1 MDTKEYGVYNMT
13 RKSLLSSSVS
23 VVDTNLA
30 PLQLLK
36 VLVEGLAVNNEM
48 GLWLTPLTAIPMV
61 PRISPFDLVYL
72 DKDYRVVQG
81 ASLLPGVDFPP
92 FKSPAVSAIVLPLHI
107 LNLSETQPGDQLRIR
122 VVEPTTTLARVSVIS
137 TTHVSGLKEGEL
149 SPMQLWGNEAAATAD
164 TAADPNRLQTT
175 MQFMEEIE
183 KPETPAKENPPTES
197 RTPRPANNRVRPS
210 SRASAP
216 VNASPTMRD
225 AANRVGTPPSILNG
239 STPAS
244 ADGDAKQPRAAA
256 SKSFGTEAPQSPV
269 KAPLP
274 IDLQAV
280 RSAFSQFPSPV
291 ETPGSSFASSR
302 AQSSQSSVKEDPMSR
317 WQPSAAAGAKSSPKI
332 EAAPVFDRA
341 NGAVS
346 RVNERDSLKNRFLRW
361 LNADGSPHER
371 RRASRRYSPG
381 LEAFYWNGGAPQGHV
396 VGDISATGFY
406 LFTEDRWIPQTMLQM
421 TLQRTGANG
430 NGEPHKESISVL
442 AKVVRCGDDGVAH
455 EFVVSTAVDPRTHE
469 VLGQAT
475 DRKSLEQFL

>member
-1 MDTKEYGVYNMT
+1 M
-13 RKSLLSSSVS
+13 SSSVS
-23 VVDTNLA
+23 VVDTNLE

-92 FKSPAVSAIVLPLHI
+92 FKSPAVSAVVLPLHI

-122 VVEPTTTLARVSVIS
+122 VVEPKSTPARVSVIS

-149 SPMQLWGNEAAATAD
+149 SPMQLWGTEAAAAAAAATA
-164 TAADPNRLQTT
+164 TDPNRLQTT

-183 KPETPAKENPPTES
+183 KPEAPAKENPPTKS
-197 RTPRPANNRVRPS
+197 RAPRPANNRVRQS

-225 AANRVGTPPSILNG
+225 AANRIETPPSILNG

-244 ADGDAKQPRAAA
+244 TDGDAMQPRAAA
-256 SKSFGTEAPQSPV
+256 SKSFGTVAPQSPV
-269 KAPLP
+269 QAPSPIKAQ
-274 IDLQAV
+274 DV
-280 RSAFSQFPSPV
+280 RSAFSKFPSPV
-291 ETPGSSFASSR
+291 ETPGSSSATSR
-302 AQSSQSSVKEDPMSR
+302 AQRSQSSVKESPASR
-317 WQPSAAAGAKSSPKI
+317 WQPSAAGTNSSPKV
-332 EAAPVFDRA
+332 EAAPVLDRA
-341 NGAVS
+341 NSTAS
-346 RVNERDSLKNRFLRW
+346 RVKEKDSLKSRFMRW
-361 LNADGSPHER
+361 LNADVSPHER

-421 TLQRTGANG
+421 TLQRTGANS

-455 EFVVSTAVDPRTHE
+455 EFVVSAAVDPRTHE